1 MSQFFFNQ
9 RTSLVSDVIEG
20 AIIASPWNNLARL
33 ESDPA
38 IRVVVR
44 SDLNKSNVAV
54 ISGGGSGHEPAHV
67 GFIGKGMLTAAVCG
81 DIFASPSVDAVLTAI
96 QAVTGEAGCL
106 LIVKNY
112 TGDRLNFG
120 LAAEK
125 AKRDGLK
132 GEMVIVADVIALPD
146 NKQPRGIAGTALVHK
161 IAGYAAEQG
170 KSLAEV
176 RDSAPQA

>member
-1 MSQFFFNQ
+1 MSNFFMND
-9 RTSLVSDVIEG
+9 RKTLIDDVIEG
-20 AIIASPWNNLARL
+20 AMLSTPFKNLARL
-33 ESDPA
+33 DVDSA

-44 SDLNKSNVAV
+44 LDWDKSKVAL

-81 DIFASPSVDAVLTAI
+81 DVFASPSVDAVLNAI
-96 QAVTGEAGCL
+96 VAVTGDAGCL

-125 AKRDGLK
+125 AKNLGYQVDLV
-132 GEMVIVADVIALPD
+132 MV
-146 NKQPRGIAGTALVHK
+146 AGNRCDLQYRRSHARL
-161 IAGYAAEQG
+161 
-170 KSLAEV
+170 
-176 RDSAPQA
+176 